1 MWFNLL
7 KLMIF
12 LRMRQGFILYINS
25 FKIIKRKACF
35 FFIISNFFVSGF
47 IYTFGQ
53 DEPFTVVLDAGHG
66 GHDSG
71 NRGNGYYEKKIALN
85 IALKIGKKLEKIKG
99 FNVIYTRESDVFV
112 ELIQRANIANKA
124 DADLFISI
132 HCDAFSSSKVFGAGT
147 FVLGLHEN
155 ERNFKVAQKENSVIF
170 LEENYEKNYDGF
182 NPNDPESVISLLLMQ
197 QTYLDQSIIAANS
210 IQKSFVSNLKR
221 NDRTV
226 KQAGFVVLKYTYMPS
241 VLVETGFLTNS
252 SEGAYLNS
260 SKGQSNMA
268 DALAKAIVNYRDNRN
283 ASFQKASIVNESNQ
297 TKKSNKLN
305 EQLVFKVQ
313 IAASKKKIDLKP
325 YNFKGLKSISR
336 TKSDRLFR
344 YYYGSTFNYEKAKK
358 LLQFAQ
364 NQGFN
369 NAFIVPFLG
378 TRKISINEALTLLK

>member
-1 MWFNLL
+1 M
-7 KLMIF
+7 
-12 LRMRQGFILYINS
+12 
-25 FKIIKRKACF
+25 
-35 FFIISNFFVSGF
+35 
-47 IYTFGQ
+47 
-53 DEPFTVVLDAGHG
+53 
-66 GHDSG
+66 
-71 NRGNGYYEKKIALN
+71 
-85 IALKIGKKLEKIKG
+85 
-99 FNVIYTRESDVFV
+99 
-112 ELIQRANIANKA
+112 
-124 DADLFISI
+124 
-132 HCDAFSSSKVFGAGT
+132 FGAGT

-155 ERNFKVAQKENSVIF
+155 DRNFKVAQKENSVIF

-221 NDRTV
+221 KDRTV

-252 SEGAYLNS
+252 KEGAYLNS

-283 ASFQKASIVNESNQ
+283 ASFQKTSIVNESN
-297 TKKSNKLN
+297 KIDKSNKLN
-305 EQLVFKVQ
+305 EKLVFKIQ

-336 TKSDRLFR
+336 TKNEKLFR
-344 YYYGSTFNYEKAKK
+344 YYYGSSPNYEKAKI
-358 LLQFAQ
+358 LLQFVQ
-364 NQGFN
+364 NHGFK

-378 TRKISINEALTLLK
+378 TRKISISEALTILK